1 MFLFVVVVDETRNW
15 NRVQDKLLH
24 LRNLDDLSF
33 VICIEHES
41 TSTSVH
47 EERSHERD
55 LLSKIPLF
63 LLLLLSSLNW
73 VKHLAFRCPASFA
86 AAGEGAIAVL
96 ALILVAAHT
105 VL

>member
-1 MFLFVVVVDETRNW
+1 M
-15 NRVQDKLLH
+15 QDKLLY
-24 LRNLDDLSF
+24 LRNLYDLSF
-33 VICIEHES
+33 VICIKHES

-47 EERSHERD
+47 EERSHEGY
-55 LLSKIPLF
+55 LLCKIPFF
-63 LLLLLSSLNW
+63 LLLLLSSLSW
-73 VKHLAFRCPASFA
+73 VKHLASRCFASFA